1 MTLLNRHGLVEVL
14 NHIYTLEIQQVNT
27 YLSQSRMME
36 DIYMSKTL
44 GRIAEMEQRHA
55 DVIGEKIRSLGGT
68 PSIIGH
74 VIGSLTGALV
84 GNIASRADL
93 VKMLKLNIA
102 LEEKAMADYKA
113 LIIKMGEEDLFN
125 LFWAHLI
132 EEDLHTAWF
141 ANKMEL
147 MKDRELLKG

>member
-1 MTLLNRHGLVEVL
+1 MHRHDLIEVL
-14 NHIYTLEIQQVNT
+14 NHIYTIEIQQVNT
-27 YLSQSRMME
+27 YLSQSRMMQ
-36 DIYMSKTL
+36 DIYISKTL

-55 DVIGEKIRSLGGT
+55 DVVGEKIRSLGGT
-68 PSIIGH
+68 PSVIGH
-74 VIGSLTGALV
+74 VLGSLTGTLV

-93 VKMLKLNIA
+93 VNLFKLNIT

-141 ANKMEL
+141 ANKMEQL
-147 MKDRELLKG
+147 RDHELLSL